1 MADGVRT
8 DGNLVVAVLIADG
21 VTASDA
27 VNPAEALSMI
37 PEVTVRF
44 VGPEKGPQRTFPGPF
59 QLVAEFTCDEVPHPD
74 VIVVP
79 ADMSSTTDERVLSW
93 LRSAHETSR
102 WTTSV
107 CAGAL
112 TLAAA
117 GILTGKRA
125 TTHWLAK
132 DLLEGFGATFVTER
146 WVQDGKIVTAAGN
159 SAGIDM
165 ALFLAGEIAGP
176 EVAQAIQLVMEYDP
190 QPPFDSGSLAKA
202 KPDTVVVAAGLIHD
216 AMVEADA
223 PPGMVALLSAG
234 IP

>member
-1 MADGVRT
+1 
-8 DGNLVVAVLIADG
+8 
-21 VTASDA
+21 
-27 VNPAEALSMI
+27 MI
-37 PEVTVRF
+37 PDVTVRF
-44 VGPEKGPQRTFPGPF
+44 VGPEKGPKRTFPGPF
-59 QLVAEFTCDEVPHPD
+59 QLVTEFTFEEVPHPD

-102 WTTSV
+102 WATSV

-112 TLAAA
+112 TLP
-117 GILTGKRA
+117 
-125 TTHWLAK
+125 
-132 DLLEGFGATFVTER
+132 
-146 WVQDGKIVTAAGN
+146 AAGN

-176 EVAQAIQLVMEYDP
+176 DVARAIQLVMEYDP

-202 KPDTVVVAAGLIHD
+202 KPDTIAGAARLIHD

-223 PPGMVALLSAG
+223 PPGMLALLSAATPG
-234 IP
+234 